1 MSQQERKTTIE
12 KIIDDN
18 AVGTMAT
25 VKQNKPHSRYM
36 TFIRKGLKLYTAT
49 SIETHKSEEIKANPY
64 THILLGY
71 EGKGFGD
78 EYVEYEGKVAINSS
92 VELKHELWNSYMEY
106 WFNGPDDSN
115 YIVLEITPVTIRI
128 MNKKGAEP
136 KTVEF

>member
-1 MSQQERKTTIE
+1 MSQQELKSAVE

-25 VKQNKPHSRYM
+25 VKQDKPHSRYM

-49 SIETHKSEEIKANPY
+49 SIATHKSEEIKANPY

-71 EGKGFGD
+71 EGEGFGD
-78 EYVEYEGKVAINSS
+78 EYVEYEGRAAINSS
-92 VELKHELWNSYMEY
+92 VELKQELWNSYMEH

-115 YIVLEITPVTIRI
+115 YIVLEIIPVTIRI